1 MRASVR
7 AGGQRQPASA
17 QRGAL
22 SMLLSCQAVLVH
34 VVCRSQI
41 AVHVAGDISD
51 SCGACTLCGGACSSG
66 KAVGTLILSP
76 EEYEYWR
83 DRNFT
88 VNVTVVRKMLA
99 EGMRN
104 TIAPLRAIDEAG
116 TVEMTQ

>member
-1 MRASVR
+1 
-7 AGGQRQPASA
+7 
-17 QRGAL
+17 
-22 SMLLSCQAVLVH
+22 
-34 VVCRSQI
+34 
-41 AVHVAGDISD
+41 
-51 SCGACTLCGGACSSG
+51 
-66 KAVGTLILSP
+66 VGTLILSP

-116 TVEMTQ
+116 TVEMAQ